1 MITAIDRGKNNL
13 LGFTM
18 GGKLTDEDYRKFIA
32 IFEAAIASSGK
43 ISLLQPR
50 TTKTRRQEGEKPWQS

>member
-1 MITAIDRGKNNL
+1 
-13 LGFTM
+13 M

-43 ISLLQPR
+43 ISLLVQF
-50 TTKTRRQEGEKPWQS
+50 EDFHLWDLGAA

>member
-32 IFEAAIASSGK
+32 IFEPAIASSGK
-43 ISLLQPR
+43 ISLLVQF
-50 TTKTRRQEGEKPWQS
+50 EDFHLWDLGAA